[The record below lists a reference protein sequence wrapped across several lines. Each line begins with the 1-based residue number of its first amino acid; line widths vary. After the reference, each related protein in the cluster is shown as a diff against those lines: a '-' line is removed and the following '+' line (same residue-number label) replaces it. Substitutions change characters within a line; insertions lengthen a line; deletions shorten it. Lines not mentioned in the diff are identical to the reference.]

1 MSEIRVNR
9 VVAAEGT
16 SAPTLPYGF
25 QIPTGMGIT
34 GAGGVNVTG
43 VVTATS
49 FSGSGAAL
57 TGIAVTENVRTNTV
71 TVSGVSTFTGNIDA
85 NGDIDVD
92 GTANLDVIDVDGTA
106 NFAAVVTVADSTSST
121 STTTGALVVTG
132 GAGIGGDV
140 YIGAGLSV
148 AGTLTYEDVTN
159 VDSVGLITAK
169 SGVNISGG
177 QLVVGAGFSVGAA
190 GVGTFAGNLVVNGDI
205 DLEGGIDVNGTME
218 ADAITVNG
226 STLAS
231 VIEGTTVTL
240 ATNVTVSA
248 NNSTNETVYPLFVDG
263 ATGTQG
269 AETDTGLTYNP
280 SSGNLG
286 IGGELAAATLDI
298 SGNADIDGTM
308 EADAI
313 TVNGTAL
320 NTVIA
325 GVTVANC
332 TTAAAVTVADESSDT
347 TCFPLF
353 VDGATGNLSPKSGT
367 NLTFNSS
374 SGLLSATLL
383 GGTINDAAQT
393 NITSLGTLTGLTVSG
408 DLFFDNGS
416 DAGKDLRW
424 DVSADALHFNDSV
437 YAIFGTD
444 SDANLLH
451 DGTAFYITNTT
462 GNLNIR
468 PKASELGI
476 VCVPDGAVS
485 LYHNNSVKLATTNEG
500 TSISGILSTSAGL
513 GVTGGM
519 YEGCFIKAG
528 KLSDNTNLDL
538 AKGNLFLFTTEET
551 TTCTPNIRWDSTYS
565 LNNKIKLGETVAVT
579 VITTADAS
587 GYSANWTVDGSAV
600 TEQWNGGSAPTAGG
614 ADGYDVYTL
623 QIIKNSTSP
632 GYLVLANV
640 ANFT

>member
-177 QLVVGAGFSVGAA
+177 QLQVGVAYSVGAA
-190 GVGTFAGNLVVNGDI
+190 GVCTAAGFVGPLTGAVTGN
-205 DLEGGIDVNGTME
+205 
-218 ADAITVNG
+218 ADTAT
-226 STLAS
+226 SA
-231 VIEGTTVTL
+231 TTATL

-308 EADAI
+308 EADAY

-320 NTVIA
+320 NTYIA
-325 GVTVANC
+325 GITVTNATNATNSTHVY
-332 TTAAAVTVADESSDT
+332 VTDNESTDENNLITFVENGTSS
-347 TCFPLF
+347 
-353 VDGATGNLSPKSGT
+353 TGNVGLEMDGTFSYNPSSGTVSATHFNAT
-367 NLTFNSS
+367 NLT
-374 SGLLSATLL
+374 GTLQSA
-383 GGTINDAAQT
+383 GQT
-393 NITSLGTLTGLTVSG
+393 NVTSLGTLTGLTISG

-416 DAGKDLRW
+416 NAGKDLRW
-424 DVSADALHFNDSV
+424 DASDNSLEFEDLVVAKFGSGQDFHV
-437 YAIFGTD
+437 Y
-444 SDANLLH
+444 H
-451 DGTAFYITNTT
+451 DGSNAVMDNSTGDLHIKTT
-462 GNLNIR
+462 GSGDDVILT
-468 PKASELGI
+468 KVGSE
-476 VCVPDGAVS
+476 
-485 LYHNNSVKLATTNEG
+485 KLRTTNEG
-500 TSISGILSTSAGL
+500 VKVSGMMSTTAGL